1 MDLIHESYQAHFFC
15 DNSDILATPIVLS
28 QLLEALAGFG
38 VMPTLGNEINARTA
52 EKKQFIIMLSTDEK
66 LRIEFPNDRIVVAS
80 EGKTIEEFS
89 ALLAPIMDRLS
100 SGFPAKSGIRMSIV
114 TTKLYSGN
122 SQEYDDLYDKL
133 FTYRKVKPFEWDNRI
148 VLRENLDGEAIN
160 VVSTIRRCEASIGFI
175 NNGSTSDIIL
185 SEVDINTSPRNIAA
199 RFPISDS
206 VRVFDELLQL
216 NTKSREELNRYF
228 DN

>member
-1 MDLIHESYQAHFFC
+1 
-15 DNSDILATPIVLS
+15 
-28 QLLEALAGFG
+28 
-38 VMPTLGNEINARTA
+38 
-52 EKKQFIIMLSTDEK
+52 
-66 LRIEFPNDRIVVAS
+66 
-80 EGKTIEEFS
+80 
-89 ALLAPIMDRLS
+89 
-100 SGFPAKSGIRMSIV
+100 MSIV